1 MALSQ
6 SALRISVAAVVIIL
20 LVLLV
25 LLRRNSSPE
34 TYTTES
40 SIGSRSGDDK
50 NEYPYIDDF
59 RQFRSFMEDRSRNG
73 YSMDAAAASFA
84 FAGAFYSG
92 QFALDHTPLEVVEEL
107 SSLRKGVPERQIL
120 NRDFSIDAEQLDE
133 VKETVHIYTSIELN
147 GVFSTESI

>member
-1 MALSQ
+1 ML
-6 SALRISVAAVVIIL
+6 L
-20 LVLLV
+20 LVLLLV
-25 LLRRNSSPE
+25 LLRRNRSRE
-34 TYTTES
+34 TTPAKS
-40 SIGSRSGDDK
+40 NVSGRNGDDK
-50 NEYPYIDDF
+50 DEYPYIGDF

-92 QFALDHTPLEVVEEL
+92 QFALDHTPLEVAEEL

-147 GVFSTESI
+147 GVFPTE